1 MQSKLLRYKFKKLTA
16 KALRRKEN
24 IEFSDKKTSY
34 YFTGELPKPRFALL
48 YSNKITMGI
57 NPTFNCCGKK
67 NQVSKRT
74 ASNIAVAAKYF
85 FTQTFLLNRKK
96 AMKKLVGSAHNK
108 FKLFLHMLWS
118 VPTHIKISRIPNSP
132 VAKKSRP

>member
-48 YSNKITMGI
+48 YNNKITIGI

-85 FTQTFLLNRKK
+85 FTQTFLLNRKWTSIHTFMEK
-96 AMKKLVGSAHNK
+96 
-108 FKLFLHMLWS
+108 
-118 VPTHIKISRIPNSP
+118 
-132 VAKKSRP
+132 